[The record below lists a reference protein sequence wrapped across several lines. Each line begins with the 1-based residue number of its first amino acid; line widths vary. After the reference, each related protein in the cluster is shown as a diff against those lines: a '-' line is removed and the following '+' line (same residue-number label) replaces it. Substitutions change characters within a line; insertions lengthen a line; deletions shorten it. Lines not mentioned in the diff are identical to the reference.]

1 MSSLEGPTKAFREFF
16 MMCYHHPKS
25 VTIRNENVT
34 MLQKVTHGNIVSKFT
49 FFSTEPLRN
58 QGLRFFMCG
67 NTQTVPKRYPIMPF
81 SQ

>member
-34 MLQKVTHGNIVSKFT
+34 MLRKVTHGNIVSKFT
-49 FFSTEPLRN
+49 FLST
-58 QGLRFFMCG
+58 
-67 NTQTVPKRYPIMPF
+67 
-81 SQ
+81 SQP

>member
-49 FFSTEPLRN
+49 FLSNAEEA
-58 QGLRFFMCG
+58 
-67 NTQTVPKRYPIMPF
+67 
-81 SQ
+81 